1 MSVISKVA
9 PDGIMGAAITT
20 VIDQIDKLDSVAG
33 RYSNELSQS
42 LAGIK
47 EITVTQVDPPTR
59 MPVPETPVP
68 SIDLSGA
75 PTFQAVQFDKPNLP
89 EFQSIENLLSEL
101 NLDDLNM
108 PDAPVMPTMELP
120 NAPSMAAIQVPAR
133 PNIDTNIQLPET
145 PNLELPEMDDLK
157 EIDIPVFEFPE
168 LPDFDGVPPSIS
180 GVTVPNVFIEWKEP
194 EYQSEILDEL
204 TDYIKKGITE
214 GGTGLPAPIEEALF
228 NRARSRESK
237 ETSRAVQEAVNDWS
251 TRNFSMPPGM
261 LVKQV
266 ATIREQ
272 GQLRA
277 SELNRDILIE
287 ASKMEVE
294 QLRFLVQQGMSLE
307 QLTINIFNN
316 VTNRLFEIAR
326 YNAESQINVF
336 NAQITFFNAQNEAFS
351 VLSSVYKT
359 KLDGA
364 LAKLSAYKTAVDAQV
379 AIGQVNEQYVQVY
392 KAKMDAVLSNVEVY
406 KALVQGAS
414 VRADVIKN
422 QFDSYRADVQ
432 AYSEQINAEKVK
444 VEAYEA
450 QIRGESTKA
459 TLFDTQARAYAS
471 TIQGVQ
477 AKADVKGKQIQL
489 KMEAARV
496 WISKYQSD
504 LEAYKAELQANL
516 SGVQQNTAAFSA
528 EVDAWRAT
536 AGMEVSQ
543 AEMQSRYADMN
554 TRTNIAYAEMQLKE
568 YETKM
573 QKAIQE
579 ANIALE
585 SAKAMGQY
593 TAQLAAGAMSAA
605 HVSAS
610 ISGSGSAS
618 TSSSRS
624 ESDSYSESHNY
635 SY

>member
-1 MSVISKVA
+1 MSSNLQNIA
-9 PDGIMGAAITT
+9 PDGVMGAAITT
-20 VIDQIDKLDSVAG
+20 VVEQMDKLDLVSEKY
-33 RYSNELSQS
+33 RQQLTTS
-42 LAGIK
+42 LAGIQD
-47 EITVTQVDPPTR
+47 IAIAQVEAPQR
-59 MPVPETPVP
+59 MPMPETPVP
-68 SIDLSGA
+68 NIDLSDA
-75 PTFQAVQFDKPNLP
+75 PKFTAVPLAKPVMPGFQN
-89 EFQSIENLLSEL
+89 IEHLLTEL
-101 NLDDLNM
+101 DLDDLVM
-108 PDAPVMPTMELP
+108 PDAPVMPTIELP
-120 NAPSMAAIQVPAR
+120 NAPGVANIQVPIR
-133 PNIDTNIQLPET
+133 PEINTDIQIPDAPVLDM
-145 PNLELPEMDDLK
+145 PEMDELK
-157 EIDIPVFEFPE
+157 QIEIPVFEFPE

-180 GVTVPNVFIEWKEP
+180 EITVPNVFIDWKEP
-194 EYQSEILDEL
+194 EYKSEVLDEL
-204 TDYIKKGITE
+204 SHYIKKGIVE
-214 GGTGLPAPIEEALF
+214 GGIGLPAPIEDALF
-228 NRARSRESK
+228 NRARTRESR
-237 ETSRAVQEAVNDWS
+237 ETSRAVQEAMNDWS

-277 SELNRDILIE
+277 GELNRDILIE
-287 ASKMEVE
+287 ATKMEIE
-294 QLRFLVQQGMSLE
+294 QIRFLVQQGMSLE
-307 QLTINIFNN
+307 QITTNIFNN

-326 YNAESQINVF
+326 FNAESQISVF
-336 NAQITFFNAQNEAFS
+336 NAQIAFFNAQNEAFGI
-351 VLSSVYKT
+351 LTGLYKT

-364 LAKLSAYKTAVDAQV
+364 IAKLTAYKTAVDAQV
-379 AIGQVNEQYVQVY
+379 AVGQINEQYVQVY
-392 KAKMDAVLSNVEVY
+392 RAKMDAVLSNVEVY

-414 VRADVIKN
+414 VRSDVIKS
-422 QFDSYRADVQ
+422 QFDAFRADVQ

-444 VEAYEA
+444 VDAYEA
-450 QIRGESTKA
+450 QIRGETSKA
-459 TLFDTQARAYAS
+459 GLFDAQARAYAS

-477 AKADVKGKQIQL
+477 AKANVKGQQIQL

-496 WISKYQSD
+496 WIGKYQAD

-516 SGVQQNTAAFSA
+516 SEVQQNTAAFGA
-528 EVDAWRAT
+528 EVEAWRAT

-618 TSSSRS
+618 TSRS
-624 ESDSYSESHNY
+624 TSDSKSESHNY
-635 SY
+635 NY

>member
-20 VIDQIDKLDSVAG
+20 VMDQMDKLDSVAG
-33 RYSNELSQS
+33 RYRHELSQS

-120 NAPSMAAIQVPAR
+120 SAPSMAAIQVPDR
-133 PNIDTNIQLPET
+133 PQIDTDIQLPEPPT
-145 PNLELPEMDDLK
+145 LELPEMDDLK
-157 EIDIPVFEFPE
+157 EIEIPTFEFPE
-168 LPDFDGVPPSIS
+168 LPDFDGEPPNIS
-180 GVTVPNVFIEWKEP
+180 EITVPDVFIEWNEP
-194 EYQSEILDEL
+194 EYKSEVLDEL

-237 ETSRAVQEAVNDWS
+237 ETSRAVQEAINDWS

-287 ASKMEVE
+287 ASKMEID
-294 QLRFLVQQGMSLE
+294 QLRFLVQQGMALE
-307 QLTINIFNN
+307 QMTINIFNN

>member
-1 MSVISKVA
+1 MSTDSRVE
-9 PDGIMGAAITT
+9 PDGVMDAAITT
-20 VIDQIDKLDSVAG
+20 VMDQMDKLDSVAG
-33 RYSNELSQS
+33 RYRNELSQS

-47 EITVTQVDPPTR
+47 EVTVTQVDPPTR
-59 MPVPETPVP
+59 MPAPETPVP
-68 SIDLSGA
+68 NIDLTDA
-75 PTFQAVQFDKPNLP
+75 PQFTAIALEKPTLP
-89 EFQSIENLLSEL
+89 EFQSIENLLNEL

-108 PDAPVMPTMELP
+108 PEAPVMPTMELP
-120 NAPSMAAIQVPAR
+120 SAPGMAVIQVPDR
-133 PNIDTNIQLPET
+133 PQIDTNIQLPEPPT
-145 PNLELPEMDDLK
+145 LEVPEMDDLK

-168 LPDFDGVPPSIS
+168 LPDFDGEPPNIS
-180 GVTVPNVFIEWKEP
+180 EITVPEVFIEWDEP
-194 EYQSEILDEL
+194 EYKSEVLDEL

-214 GGTGLPAPIEEALF
+214 GGTGLLAPIEEALF

-287 ASKMEVE
+287 ASKMEIE
-294 QLRFLVQQGMSLE
+294 QLRFLVQQGMALE
-307 QLTINIFNN
+307 QLTVNIFNN

-326 YNAESQINVF
+326 FNAESQINVF

-351 VLSSVYKT
+351 VLSGVYKT
-359 KLDGA
+359 KLDSA

-496 WISKYQSD
+496 WIGKYQAD
-504 LEAYKAELQANL
+504 LEAYKAELQTNL
-516 SGVQQNTAAFSA
+516 SEVQQNTAAFSA
-528 EVDAWRAT
+528 EVEAWRAS

-568 YETKM
+568 YEAKM

-624 ESDSYSESHNY
+624 KSESFSESHNY
-635 SY
+635 NY

>member
-1 MSVISKVA
+1 MSSNLQNIA
-9 PDGIMGAAITT
+9 PDGVMGAAITT
-20 VIDQIDKLDSVAG
+20 VVEQMDKLDLVSEKY
-33 RYSNELSQS
+33 RQQLTTS
-42 LAGIK
+42 LAGIQD
-47 EITVTQVDPPTR
+47 IAIAQVEAPQR
-59 MPVPETPVP
+59 MPMPETPVP
-68 SIDLSGA
+68 NIDLSDA
-75 PTFQAVQFDKPNLP
+75 PKFTAVPLAKPVMPGFQN
-89 EFQSIENLLSEL
+89 IEHLLTEL
-101 NLDDLNM
+101 DLDDLVM
-108 PDAPVMPTMELP
+108 PDAPVMPTIELP
-120 NAPSMAAIQVPAR
+120 NAPGVANIQVPIR
-133 PNIDTNIQLPET
+133 PEINTDIQIPDAPVLDM
-145 PNLELPEMDDLK
+145 PEMDELK
-157 EIDIPVFEFPE
+157 QIEIPVFEFPE

-180 GVTVPNVFIEWKEP
+180 EITVPNVFIDWKEP
-194 EYQSEILDEL
+194 EYKSEVLDEL
-204 TDYIKKGITE
+204 SHYIKKGIVE
-214 GGTGLPAPIEEALF
+214 GGIGLPAPIEDALF
-228 NRARSRESK
+228 NRARTRESR
-237 ETSRAVQEAVNDWS
+237 ETSRAVQEAMNDWS

-277 SELNRDILIE
+277 GELNRDILIE
-287 ASKMEVE
+287 ATKMEIE
-294 QLRFLVQQGMSLE
+294 QIRFLVQQGMSLE
-307 QLTINIFNN
+307 QITTNIFNN

-326 YNAESQINVF
+326 FNAESQISVF
-336 NAQITFFNAQNEAFS
+336 NAQIAFFNAQNEAFGI
-351 VLSSVYKT
+351 LTGLYKT

-364 LAKLSAYKTAVDAQV
+364 IAKLTAYKTAVDAQV
-379 AIGQVNEQYVQVY
+379 AVGQINEQYVQVY
-392 KAKMDAVLSNVEVY
+392 RAKMDAVLSNVEVY

-414 VRADVIKN
+414 VRSDVIKS
-422 QFDSYRADVQ
+422 QFDAFRADVQ

-444 VEAYEA
+444 VDAYEA
-450 QIRGESTKA
+450 QIRGETSKA
-459 TLFDTQARAYAS
+459 GLFDAQARAYAS

-477 AKADVKGKQIQL
+477 AKANVKGQQIQL

-496 WISKYQSD
+496 WIGKYQAD

-516 SGVQQNTAAFSA
+516 SEVQQNTAAFGA
-528 EVDAWRAT
+528 EVEAWRAT

-610 ISGSGSAS
+610 ISGSGSSS
-618 TSSSRS
+618 TSRS
-624 ESDSYSESHNY
+624 TSDSKSESHNY
-635 SY
+635 NY

>member
-1 MSVISKVA
+1 MSSNLQNIA
-9 PDGIMGAAITT
+9 PDGVMGAAITT
-20 VIDQIDKLDSVAG
+20 VVEQMDKLDLVSEKY
-33 RYSNELSQS
+33 RQQLTTS
-42 LAGIK
+42 LAGIQD
-47 EITVTQVDPPTR
+47 IAIAQVEAPQR
-59 MPVPETPVP
+59 MPMPETPVP
-68 SIDLSGA
+68 NIDLSDA
-75 PTFQAVQFDKPNLP
+75 PKFTVVPLAKPVMPGFQN
-89 EFQSIENLLSEL
+89 IEHLLTEL
-101 NLDDLNM
+101 DLDDLVM
-108 PDAPVMPTMELP
+108 PDAPVMPTIELP
-120 NAPSMAAIQVPAR
+120 NAPGVANIQVPIR
-133 PNIDTNIQLPET
+133 PEINTDIQIPDAPVLDM
-145 PNLELPEMDDLK
+145 PEMDELK
-157 EIDIPVFEFPE
+157 QIEIPVFEFPE

-180 GVTVPNVFIEWKEP
+180 EITVPNVFIDWKEP
-194 EYQSEILDEL
+194 EYKSEVLDEL
-204 TDYIKKGITE
+204 SHYIKKGIVE
-214 GGTGLPAPIEEALF
+214 GGIGLPAPIEDALF
-228 NRARSRESK
+228 NRARTRESR
-237 ETSRAVQEAVNDWS
+237 ETSRAVQEAMNDWS
-251 TRNFSMPPGM
+251 ARNFTMPPGM

-277 SELNRDILIE
+277 SEINRDILVE
-287 ASKMEVE
+287 ASRMEIE
-294 QLRFLVQQGMSLE
+294 QLRFLVQQGMALE
-307 QLTINIFNN
+307 QLTVNIFNN
-316 VTNRLFEIAR
+316 VANRLFEVAR
-326 YNAESQINVF
+326 YNAESQMNVF
-336 NAQITFFNAQNEAFS
+336 NAQISLFNAQNESFK
-351 VLSSVYKT
+351 VLSDVYRI

-364 LAKLSAYKTAVDAQV
+364 IAKLTAYKAAIDAQV
-379 AIGQVNEQYVQVY
+379 AVGQINEQYVQVY
-392 KAKMDAVLSNVEVY
+392 RAKMDAVLSNVEIY
-406 KALVQGAS
+406 KAMVQGAS

-422 QFDSYRADVQ
+422 RFDAYRADVQ

-459 TLFDTQARAYAS
+459 SMFDTQARAYAS
-471 TIQGVQ
+471 TVQAVQ

-496 WISKYQSD
+496 WIGKYQAD

-516 SGVQQNTAAFSA
+516 SEVQQNTAAFGA
-528 EVDAWRAT
+528 EVEAWRAT

-610 ISGSGSAS
+610 ISGSGSSS
-618 TSSSRS
+618 TSRS
-624 ESDSYSESHNY
+624 TSDSKSESHNY
-635 SY
+635 NY

>member
-1 MSVISKVA
+1 MSMDSKVA
-9 PDGIMGAAITT
+9 PDGIMDAAMTT
-20 VIDQIDKLDSVAG
+20 VMDQMDKLDTIST
-33 RYSNELSQS
+33 RYRKELSES
-42 LAGIK
+42 LSGIK
-47 EITVTQVDPPTR
+47 DVAVVQIDPPQR
-59 MPVPETPVP
+59 MEVPETPVP
-68 SIDLSGA
+68 NIDLSESPKFTA
-75 PTFQAVQFDKPNLP
+75 IKLDKPNLP

-101 NLDDLNM
+101 DLDDLNM
-108 PDAPVMPTMELP
+108 PDAPVMPTIELP
-120 NAPSMAAIQVPAR
+120 SAPGMANIEVPVR
-133 PNIDTNIQLPET
+133 PFIDTDVHIPDAPVLDM
-145 PNLELPEMDDLK
+145 PEMDTLK
-157 EIDIPVFEFPE
+157 QIEIPTFEFPE

-180 GVTVPNVFIEWKEP
+180 GITVPNVFIEWKEP
-194 EYQSEILDEL
+194 EYQSELLDEL
-204 TDYIKKGITE
+204 SAYIREGLK

-228 NRARSRESK
+228 NRSRARESR
-237 ETSRAVQEAVNDWS
+237 ETSRAVQEVVNDWS

-266 ATIREQ
+266 ASIREQ
-272 GQLRA
+272 GQLKA

-287 ASKMEVE
+287 ASKMEIE
-294 QLRFLVQQGMSLE
+294 QIRFLVQQGMSLE
-307 QLTINIFNN
+307 QLTSNIFNN
-316 VTNRLFEIAR
+316 FANRLFEVAR
-326 YNAESQINVF
+326 FNAESQINVF
-336 NAQITFFNAQNEAFS
+336 NAQIAFFNAQNEAFS
-351 VLSSVYKT
+351 VLSNVYKT

-364 LAKLSAYKTAVDAQV
+364 LAKLTAYKTAVDAQV
-379 AIGQVNEQYVQVY
+379 AVGQINEQYVQVY
-392 KAKMDAVLSNVEVY
+392 RAKMDAVLSNVEVY

-422 QFDSYRADVQ
+422 QFDSYRSDVQ

-450 QIRGESTKA
+450 QIRGETSKA
-459 TLFDTQARAYAS
+459 GLFDAQARAYAS

-477 AKADVKGKQIQL
+477 AKAEVKGKQIQL

-496 WISKYQSD
+496 WIGKYQAD

-516 SGVQQNTAAFSA
+516 SEVQQNTAAFSA

-593 TAQLAAGAMSAA
+593 TSQLAAGAMSAA

-618 TSSSRS
+618 TSSSTS
-624 ESDSYSESHNY
+624 NSKSESHNY
-635 SY
+635 NY

>member
-1 MSVISKVA
+1 MSTTSSLA

-20 VIDQIDKLDSVAG
+20 VMDQMDKLDAVSN
-33 RYSNELSQS
+33 RYRKELSES

-47 EITVTQVDPPTR
+47 DVTVTQVEAPQR
-59 MPVPETPVP
+59 MQIPETPLP
-68 SIDLSGA
+68 NIDLSDA
-75 PTFQAVQFDKPNLP
+75 PKFSAVQMNKPIMP
-89 EFQSIENLLSEL
+89 GFQNIEHLLTEL
-101 NLDDLNM
+101 DLDDLVM
-108 PDAPVMPTMELP
+108 PDAPVMPTIDLP
-120 NAPSMAAIQVPAR
+120 NAPGVANIQVPIR
-133 PNIDTNIQLPET
+133 PEINTDIQIPDAPVLDM
-145 PNLELPEMDDLK
+145 PEMDELK
-157 EIDIPVFEFPE
+157 QIEIPVFEFPE

-180 GVTVPNVFIEWKEP
+180 EITVPNVFIDWKEP
-194 EYQSEILDEL
+194 EYKSEVLDEL
-204 TDYIKKGITE
+204 SHYIKKGIVE
-214 GGTGLPAPIEEALF
+214 GGTGLPAPIEDALF
-228 NRARSRESK
+228 SRARTRESR
-237 ETSRAVQEAVNDWS
+237 ETSRAVQEAMNDWS

-287 ASKMEVE
+287 ATKMEIE
-294 QLRFLVQQGMSLE
+294 QIRFLVQQGMSLE
-307 QLTINIFNN
+307 QITTNIFNN

-326 YNAESQINVF
+326 FNAESQISVF
-336 NAQITFFNAQNEAFS
+336 NAQIAFFNAQNEAFGI
-351 VLSSVYKT
+351 LTGLYKT

-364 LAKLSAYKTAVDAQV
+364 IAKLTAYKTAVDAQV
-379 AIGQVNEQYVQVY
+379 AVGQINEQYVQVY
-392 KAKMDAVLSNVEVY
+392 RAKMDAVLSNVEVY

-414 VRADVIKN
+414 VRSDVIKS
-422 QFDSYRADVQ
+422 QFDAFRADVQ

-444 VEAYEA
+444 VDAYEA
-450 QIRGESTKA
+450 QIRGETSKA
-459 TLFDTQARAYAS
+459 GLFDAQARAYAS

-477 AKADVKGKQIQL
+477 AKANVKGQQIQL

-496 WISKYQSD
+496 WIGKYQAD

-516 SGVQQNTAAFSA
+516 SEVQQNTAAFSA

-568 YETKM
+568 YEAKM

-618 TSSSRS
+618 TSRS
-624 ESDSYSESHNY
+624 TSDSKSESHNY
-635 SY
+635 NY

>member
-1 MSVISKVA
+1 M
-9 PDGIMGAAITT
+9 AIIPNVNPIIDQSIAT
-20 VIDQIDKLDSVAG
+20 VTDQIDKLNSVAAKF
-33 RYSNELSQS
+33 RAELTESLNE
-42 LAGIK
+42 IK
-47 EITVTQVDPPTR
+47 DIQVDQIDPPTR
-59 MPVPETPVP
+59 MLVPETPVP
-68 SIDLSGA
+68 SVDLSGA
-75 PTFQAVQFDKPNLP
+75 PIFNTIQLEKPNLP

-108 PDAPVMPTMELP
+108 PEAPVMPTMELP
-120 NAPSMAAIQVPAR
+120 SAPGMAEVPVPAR
-133 PNIDTNIQLPET
+133 PNIDTDIQLPESPT
-145 PNLELPEMDDLK
+145 LELPQMDDLK

-168 LPDFDGVPPSIS
+168 LPDFNGEPPSIS
-180 GVTVPNVFIEWKEP
+180 DITVPDVFIEWDEP
-194 EYQSEILDEL
+194 KYKSEVLDEL

-237 ETSRAVQEAVNDWS
+237 ETSRAVQEVMNDWS
-251 TRNFSMPPGM
+251 SRNFTMPPGM

-266 ATIREQ
+266 ASIREQ

-287 ASKMEVE
+287 ASKMEIE
-294 QLRFLVQQGMSLE
+294 QLRFLVQQGMALE
-307 QLTINIFNN
+307 QLTVNIFNN

-326 YNAESQINVF
+326 YNAESKINVF
-336 NAQITFFNAQNEAFS
+336 NAQIAFFNAQNEAFS
-351 VLSSVYKT
+351 VLSGVYKT

-379 AIGQVNEQYVQVY
+379 AIGQINEQYVQVY

-496 WISKYQSD
+496 WIGKYQAD

-516 SGVQQNTAAFSA
+516 SEVQQNTVAFSA
-528 EVDAWRAT
+528 EVEAWRAS
-536 AGMEVSQ
+536 ASMEVGQ

-568 YETKM
+568 YEAKM

-610 ISGSGSAS
+610 IGASGSVG
-618 TSSSRS
+618 SSSSYGETKS
-624 ESDSYSESHNY
+624 ESKNY
-635 SY
+635 NFSI

>member
-1 MSVISKVA
+1 MSLDSKVA
-9 PDGIMGAAITT
+9 PDGIMDAAMTT
-20 VIDQIDKLDSVAG
+20 VMDQMEKLDSVSS
-33 RYSNELSQS
+33 RYRNELSQA
-42 LAGIK
+42 LAGIR
-47 EITVTQVDPPTR
+47 EVTVTHIEPPTR
-59 MPVPETPVP
+59 MPVLETPVP
-68 SIDLSGA
+68 TIDLSTSPKFTA
-75 PTFQAVQFDKPNLP
+75 IKLDKPTLP

-108 PDAPVMPTMELP
+108 PDTPVMPTIELP
-120 NAPSMAAIQVPAR
+120 SAPGITNIEVPVR
-133 PNIDTNIQLPET
+133 PFIDTDVHIPDAPVLDM
-145 PNLELPEMDDLK
+145 PEMDELK
-157 EIDIPVFEFPE
+157 QIDIPVFEFPE

-194 EYQSEILDEL
+194 EYQSELLDEL
-204 TDYIKKGITE
+204 SAYIREGMQ

-237 ETSRAVQEAVNDWS
+237 ETTRAVQEAVNDWS

-266 ATIREQ
+266 ASIREQ
-272 GQLRA
+272 GQLKA

-287 ASKMEVE
+287 ASKMEIE
-294 QLRFLVQQGMSLE
+294 QIRFLVQQGMSLE

-316 VTNRLFEIAR
+316 FANRLFEVAKF
-326 YNAESQINVF
+326 NAESQISVF
-336 NAQITFFNAQNEAFS
+336 NAQIAFFNAQNESFN
-351 VLSSVYKT
+351 VLSGVYKT

-379 AIGQVNEQYVQVY
+379 AIGQVNEQYVQVF

-414 VRADVIKN
+414 VHADVIKN
-422 QFDSYRADVQ
+422 QFDSYRSDVQ

-444 VEAYEA
+444 VDAYEA
-450 QIRGESTKA
+450 QVRGETTKA
-459 TLFDTQARAYAS
+459 SLFDTQARAYAS

-516 SGVQQNTAAFSA
+516 SEVQQNTAAFSA

-543 AEMQSRYADMN
+543 AEMQSRYADTN

-568 YETKM
+568 YESKM
-573 QKAIQE
+573 TKAIQE

-618 TSSSRS
+618 TSNSY
-624 ESDSYSESHNY
+624 SDSKSESHNY
-635 SY
+635 NY

>member
-1 MSVISKVA
+1 MSSNLQSIA
-9 PDGIMGAAITT
+9 PDGVMGAAITT
-20 VIDQIDKLDSVAG
+20 VMDQMDKLDSVST
-33 RYSNELSQS
+33 RYRNELSQS

-47 EITVTQVDPPTR
+47 EVTVTQVEPPTR
-59 MPVPETPVP
+59 IPISETPVP
-68 SIDLSGA
+68 SIDLSDSPKFTA
-75 PTFQAVQFDKPNLP
+75 IKLDKPKLP
-89 EFQSIENLLSEL
+89 EFQNIENLLNEL
-101 NLDDLNM
+101 DLDDLNM
-108 PDAPVMPTMELP
+108 PDAPVMPTIELP
-120 NAPSMAAIQVPAR
+120 SAPGMASIEVPVR
-133 PNIDTNIQLPET
+133 PFIDTDIQIPDAPVLDM
-145 PNLELPEMDDLK
+145 PEMDTLK
-157 EIDIPVFEFPE
+157 QIEIPSFEFPE
-168 LPDFDGVPPSIS
+168 LSDFDGIPPSIS

-194 EYQSEILDEL
+194 EYQSELLDEL
-204 TDYIKKGITE
+204 SAYIREGMQ
-214 GGTGLPAPIEEALF
+214 GGTGLPVPIEEALF
-228 NRARSRESK
+228 NRSRARESR
-237 ETSRAVQEAVNDWS
+237 ETSRAVQEVVNDWS

-266 ATIREQ
+266 ASIREQ
-272 GQLRA
+272 GQLKV

-287 ASKMEVE
+287 ASKMEIE
-294 QLRFLVQQGMSLE
+294 QIRFLVQQGMSLE
-307 QLTINIFNN
+307 QLTSNIFNN
-316 VTNRLFEIAR
+316 FANRLFEVAR
-326 YNAESQINVF
+326 FNAESQISVF
-336 NAQITFFNAQNEAFS
+336 NAQIAFFNAQNEAFG
-351 VLSSVYKT
+351 VLSGVYKT

-364 LAKLSAYKTAVDAQV
+364 LAKLTAYKTAVDAQV
-379 AIGQVNEQYVQVY
+379 AVGQINEQYVQVY
-392 KAKMDAVLSNVEVY
+392 RAKMDAVLSNVEVY

-450 QIRGESTKA
+450 QIRGETSKA
-459 TLFDTQARAYAS
+459 GLFDAQARAYAS

-496 WISKYQSD
+496 WVSKYQAE
-504 LEAYKAELQANL
+504 LEAYKSELQANL
-516 SGVQQNTAAFSA
+516 SEVQQNTVAFSA

-543 AEMQSRYADMN
+543 AEMQSRYTDMN
-554 TRTNIAYAEMQLKE
+554 TRTNIAYAEIQLKE
-568 YETKM
+568 YEAKM

-618 TSSSRS
+618 TSNSKSNS
-624 ESDSYSESHNY
+624 FSESH
-635 SY
+635 SYTY

>member
-1 MSVISKVA
+1 MSTDSRVE
-9 PDGIMGAAITT
+9 PDGVMDAAITT
-20 VIDQIDKLDSVAG
+20 VMDQMDKLDSVAG
-33 RYSNELSQS
+33 RYRNELSQS

-47 EITVTQVDPPTR
+47 EVTVTQVDPPTR
-59 MPVPETPVP
+59 MPAPETPVP
-68 SIDLSGA
+68 NIDLTDA
-75 PTFQAVQFDKPNLP
+75 PQFTAIALEKPTLP
-89 EFQSIENLLSEL
+89 EFQSIENLLNEL

-108 PDAPVMPTMELP
+108 PEAPVMPTMELP
-120 NAPSMAAIQVPAR
+120 SAPGMAVIQVPDR
-133 PNIDTNIQLPET
+133 PQIDTNIQLPEPPT
-145 PNLELPEMDDLK
+145 LEVPEMDDLK

-168 LPDFDGVPPSIS
+168 LPDFDGEPPNIS
-180 GVTVPNVFIEWKEP
+180 EITVPEVFIEWDEP
-194 EYQSEILDEL
+194 EYKSEILGEL
-204 TDYIKKGITE
+204 TDYIKKGIE
-214 GGTGLPAPIEEALF
+214 DGGTGLPEPIEEALF

-237 ETSRAVQEAVNDWS
+237 ETARAVQEVVNDWS

-287 ASKMEVE
+287 ASKMEIE
-294 QLRFLVQQGMSLE
+294 QLRFLVQQGMALE
-307 QLTINIFNN
+307 QLTVNIFNN

-351 VLSSVYKT
+351 VLSGVYKT
-359 KLDGA
+359 KLDSA

-496 WISKYQSD
+496 WIGKYQAD
-504 LEAYKAELQANL
+504 LEAYKAELQTNL
-516 SGVQQNTAAFSA
+516 SEVQQNTAAFSA
-528 EVDAWRAT
+528 EVEAWRAS

-568 YETKM
+568 YEAKM

-624 ESDSYSESHNY
+624 KSESFSESHNY
-635 SY
+635 NY

>member
-1 MSVISKVA
+1 MSTDSRVE
-9 PDGIMGAAITT
+9 PDGVMDAAITT
-20 VIDQIDKLDSVAG
+20 VMDQMDKLDSVST
-33 RYSNELSQS
+33 RYRNELSQA

-47 EITVTQVDPPTR
+47 EVIVTQVDPPTR
-59 MPVPETPVP
+59 MRVSETPVP
-68 SIDLSGA
+68 SIDLSDS
-75 PTFQAVQFDKPNLP
+75 PKFTVIKLDKPTLP
-89 EFQSIENLLSEL
+89 EFQSIEKLLSEL
-101 NLDDLNM
+101 NLDELNM
-108 PDAPVMPTMELP
+108 PEAPVMPTMELP
-120 NAPSMAAIQVPAR
+120 NSPGMAEIPLPAR
-133 PNIDTNIQLPET
+133 PQIDTDIQIPET
-145 PNLELPEMDDLK
+145 PTLDLPEMDKLK
-157 EIDIPVFEFPE
+157 EIEIPVFEFPE
-168 LPDFDGVPPSIS
+168 LPDFDGEPPSIS
-180 GVTVPNVFIEWKEP
+180 EITVPDVFIEWDEP
-194 EYQSEILDEL
+194 EYKSEILDEL
-204 TDYIKKGITE
+204 TDYIKKGIME

-237 ETSRAVQEAVNDWS
+237 ETLRAVQEVVNDWS

-266 ATIREQ
+266 ASIREQ
-272 GQLRA
+272 GQLRV

-287 ASKMEVE
+287 ASKMEIE

-307 QLTINIFNN
+307 QLTSNIFQN

-326 YNAESQINVF
+326 YNAESKINVF
-336 NAQITFFNAQNEAFS
+336 NAQIAFFNAQNEAFS

-392 KAKMDAVLSNVEVY
+392 RAKMDAVLSNVEVY

-422 QFDSYRADVQ
+422 QFDAYRADVQ

-459 TLFDTQARAYAS
+459 NLFETQARAYAS

-477 AKADVKGKQIQL
+477 AKASVKGQQIQL

-496 WISKYQSD
+496 WIGKYQAD

-516 SGVQQNTAAFSA
+516 SEVQQNTAAFSA
-528 EVDAWRAT
+528 EVEAWRAST
-536 AGMEVSQ
+536 GMEVSQ

-568 YETKM
+568 YEAKM

-624 ESDSYSESHNY
+624 KSESFSESHNY
-635 SY
+635 NY

>member
-1 MSVISKVA
+1 MSMDSKVA
-9 PDGIMGAAITT
+9 PDGIMDAAMTT
-20 VIDQIDKLDSVAG
+20 VMDQMDKLDSIST
-33 RYSNELSQS
+33 RYRKELSES
-42 LAGIK
+42 LSGIK
-47 EITVTQVDPPTR
+47 DVVVVQVEPPQR
-59 MPVPETPVP
+59 MDVPETPVP
-68 SIDLSGA
+68 NIDLSDA
-75 PTFQAVQFDKPNLP
+75 PKFSPIQMSKPELP
-89 EFQSIENLLSEL
+89 VFQSIDSLLSEL

-108 PDAPVMPTMELP
+108 PDAPVMPTIELP
-120 NAPSMAAIQVPAR
+120 SAPGMINIPLPEKPQ
-133 PNIDTNIQLPET
+133 IDTNVVVPDAPVL
-145 PNLELPEMDDLK
+145 NLPEMDALK
-157 EIDIPVFEFPE
+157 QIEIPEFVFPE
-168 LPDFDGVPPSIS
+168 LPDFNGVPPSTGEIS
-180 GVTVPNVFIEWKEP
+180 VPDVFIDWQEP
-194 EYQSEILDEL
+194 EYESEVLDDL
-204 TDYIKKGITE
+204 GKYISDGIKKG
-214 GGTGLPAPIEEALF
+214 GLGLPAEIEEALF
-228 NRARSRESK
+228 NRSRSRESR
-237 ETSRAVQEAVNDWS
+237 ETSRAVQEVVNDWA

-266 ATIREQ
+266 STIREQ
-272 GQLRA
+272 GQARA

-287 ASKMEVE
+287 ATKMEIE
-294 QLRFLVQQGMSLE
+294 QIRFLVQQGMALE
-307 QLTINIFNN
+307 QLTTNIFNN
-316 VTNRLFEIAR
+316 FANRMFEVAR
-326 YNAESQINVF
+326 FNAESLISVF
-336 NAQITFFNAQNEAFS
+336 NAKIAFFNAQNESFK
-351 VLSSVYKT
+351 VLSDVYRV

-364 LAKLSAYKTAVDAQV
+364 IAKLTAYKTAVDAQAAV
-379 AIGQVNEQYVQVY
+379 GQINEQYVQVY
-392 KAKMDAVLSNVEVY
+392 KAKMDAVLSNVEIY
-406 KALVQGAS
+406 KAVVQGAS
-414 VRADVIKN
+414 VRAEVIKN

-450 QIRGESTKA
+450 QIRGETSKA
-459 TLFDTQARAYAS
+459 GLFDAQARAYAS

-477 AKADVKGKQIQL
+477 AKANVKGQQIQL

-496 WISKYQSD
+496 WIGKYQAD

-516 SGVQQNTAAFSA
+516 SEVQQNTAAFSA

-618 TSSSRS
+618 TSHST
-624 ESDSYSESHNY
+624 SDSKSESHNY
-635 SY
+635 TY

>member
-1 MSVISKVA
+1 M
-9 PDGIMGAAITT
+9 AIIPNVNPIIDQSIAT
-20 VIDQIDKLDSVAG
+20 VTDQIDKLNSVAAKF
-33 RYSNELSQS
+33 RTELTESLNE
-42 LAGIK
+42 IK
-47 EITVTQVDPPTR
+47 DIQVDQIAPPTR

-75 PTFQAVQFDKPNLP
+75 PVFNAIQLEKPNLP

-108 PDAPVMPTMELP
+108 PEAPVMPTMELP
-120 NAPSMAAIQVPAR
+120 SAPGMAEVPVPAR
-133 PNIDTNIQLPET
+133 PNIDTDIQLPESPT
-145 PNLELPEMDDLK
+145 LDFPEMDTLK
-157 EIDIPVFEFPE
+157 EIEIPVFEFPE
-168 LPDFDGVPPSIS
+168 LPDFDGEPPSIS
-180 GVTVPNVFIEWKEP
+180 EITVPDVFIEWDEP
-194 EYQSEILDEL
+194 KYKSEVLDEL

-237 ETSRAVQEAVNDWS
+237 ETSRAVQEVMNDWS
-251 TRNFSMPPGM
+251 SRNFTMPPGM

-266 ATIREQ
+266 ASIREQ

-287 ASKMEVE
+287 ASKMEIE
-294 QLRFLVQQGMSLE
+294 QLRFLVQQGMALE
-307 QLTINIFNN
+307 QLTVNIFNN

-351 VLSSVYKT
+351 VLSGVYKT

-496 WISKYQSD
+496 WIGKYQAD

-516 SGVQQNTAAFSA
+516 SEVQQNTAAFSA
-528 EVDAWRAT
+528 EVEAWRAS

-543 AEMQSRYADMN
+543 AEMQSRYVDGN
-554 TRTNIAYAEMQLKE
+554 TRTNIAYAEMQMKE

-610 ISGSGSAS
+610 IGASGSV
-618 TSSSRS
+618 SSSS
-624 ESDSYSESHNY
+624 SYGDSRSESHNY
-635 SY
+635 NY